1 MISISIK
8 SQPHRAYG
16 FRGDDFLSIFFFSIF
31 GILVS
36 METNKRIRTGQ
47 QNHLPG
53 GGLIK
58 EHFNKSFVKISAM
71 A

>member
-1 MISISIK
+1 MINISIK

-16 FRGDDFLSIFFFSIF
+16 FRGDDFLSVFFFSIF
-31 GILVS
+31 WPFGFHG
-36 METNKRIRTGQ
+36 NQKIRTGQ

-53 GGLIK
+53 KGPFK
-58 EHFNKSFVKISAM
+58 EHFYKSFVKIPAM